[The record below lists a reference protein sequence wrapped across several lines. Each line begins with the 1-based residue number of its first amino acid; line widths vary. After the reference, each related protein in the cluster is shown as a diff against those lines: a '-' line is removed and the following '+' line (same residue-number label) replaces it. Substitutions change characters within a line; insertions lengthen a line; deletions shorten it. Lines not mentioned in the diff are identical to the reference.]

1 MSGHSKWSQIK
12 RQKGA
17 SDGAR
22 SRAFSKLGQFIALE
36 SKKAA
41 GNLSSPGLIAAIAR
55 AKAANMPKDT
65 IDRAVAKGASKEAS
79 NLEQVVYEFYGPGGV
94 AIIVDALTDNKNRTT
109 QEIKH
114 LITKNGFELGAQ
126 GSAQWAFTKSSDSSR
141 SGFLLPNE
149 PLMDVA
155 GEDEEKLGEILSL
168 FDDQEDVQQIF
179 TNARGYER
187 AGDESEENLTG
198 GVTK

>member
-12 RQKGA
+12 HQKGA
-17 SDGAR
+17 SDAAK
-22 SRAFSKLGQFIALE
+22 SRAFAKLGQLIALE

-41 GNLSSPGLIAAIAR
+41 GNLSSPGLAAAISR
-55 AKAANMPKDT
+55 AKEANMPKDT
-65 IDRAVAKGASKEAS
+65 IERAVAKGKSKDAG

-94 AIIVDALTDNKNRTT
+94 AIIADALTDNKNRTT

-126 GSAQWAFTKSSDSSR
+126 GSAAWAFTKSPNGSLS
-141 SGFLLPNE
+141 PNE
-149 PLMDVA
+149 PLMDLSEQDA
-155 GEDEEKLGEILSL
+155 TKLEEILSI
-168 FDDQEDVQQIF
+168 FDDQEDTQQLY

-187 AGDESEENLTG
+187 MNEE
-198 GVTK
+198 

>member
-12 RQKGA
+12 HQKGA
-17 SDGAR
+17 SDAAK
-22 SRAFSKLGQFIALE
+22 SRAFAKLGQLIALE

-41 GNLSSPGLIAAIAR
+41 GNLSSPGLVAAISR
-55 AKAANMPKDT
+55 AKEANMPKDT
-65 IDRAVAKGASKEAS
+65 IERAVAKGKSKEAGA
-79 NLEQVVYEFYGPGGV
+79 LEQVVYEFYGPGGV

-126 GSAQWAFTKSSDSSR
+126 GSAVWAFTKSS
-141 SGFLLPNE
+141 SGSLSPNE
-149 PLMDVA
+149 PLMDL
-155 GEDEEKLGEILSL
+155 DEADATKLEEILSV
-168 FDDQEDVQQIF
+168 FDDQEDSQQLY

-187 AGDESEENLTG
+187 MSED
-198 GVTK
+198 